1 MHYLQME
8 ELFEVDARHSVN
20 GKLIN
25 EKECRFE
32 NAGWGIKF
40 LPQKLFQLD
49 EIRLN

>member
-1 MHYLQME
+1 MHCLQME

-32 NAGWGIKF
+32 NAGWGIKVF
-40 LPQKLFQLD
+40 ASKTFST
-49 EIRLN
+49 